1 MGTVRRRVVVVV
13 LTLVAVTAISIFGW
27 FALQPGPDLVQGEAE
42 ATEVK
47 VASKIPARILEITVH
62 EGDQVYAGDLL
73 VRLSSP
79 EIDAKLDQAEA
90 AQRAA
95 AAQSDKADAGAREE
109 EIRQAHNM
117 WLRAAAA
124 ADLAETT
131 YARVTRLHRDG
142 VVPEQR
148 RDEAEAGWIA
158 AREAANAAQAVY
170 DMARTGA
177 RSEDRKTAAALESQA
192 AGAVTEVQA
201 YLDETTIRS
210 PLDGQVAVVV
220 AEEGELVAAGYP
232 IVTIVDLSD
241 VWVTFNL
248 REDRLTAIRIG
259 ARLTAKIP
267 ALGGEAVDLEVYFI
281 SPQGDFATWRA
292 TSAAGEFDL
301 KSFEVRAR
309 PTRPIEGLRPGMTA
323 VVDWDAV
330 ATR

>member
-1 MGTVRRRVVVVV
+1 V
-13 LTLVAVTAISIFGW
+13 
-27 FALQPGPDLVQGEAE
+27 E

-47 VASKIPARILEITVH
+47 VASKIPARVLEIAVR
-62 EGDQVYAGDLL
+62 EGDLVHAGELL

-79 EIDAKLDQAEA
+79 EIVAKLDQAEA

-117 WLRAAAA
+117 WLRAVAA

-131 YARVTRLHRDG
+131 YARVNRLYRDG

-148 RDEAEAGWIA
+148 RDEAEASWKA
-158 AREAANAAQAVY
+158 ASEAANAAKAVH
-170 DMARTGA
+170 DMAVTGA
-177 RSEDRKTAAALESQA
+177 RSEDRRAAAALESQA
-192 AGAVTEVQA
+192 AGAVMEVQA
-201 YLDETTIRS
+201 YLAETSLRA
-210 PLDGQVAVVV
+210 PLDGEVAVVV
-220 AEEGELVAAGYP
+220 AEEGELAAPGFP

-241 VWVTFNL
+241 IWVTFNV
-248 REDRLTAIRIG
+248 REDRLTAIRMGSRI
-259 ARLTAKIP
+259 AVEVP
-267 ALGGEAVDLEVYFI
+267 ALGGEAVGLEVYFI

-301 KSFEVRAR
+301 KTFEVRAR
-309 PTRPIEGLRPGMTA
+309 PIRPVEGLRPGMTA

-330 ATR
+330 AAL